1 MLPIAELVDFSR
13 TLDDDWHSP
22 VADAAAKAWGVG
34 QPLFIRSSAS
44 HVFVAPRDDQRGG
57 RVVLRL
63 RPDSE
68 QNRAVLE
75 RGARAAASWSAADA
89 PVANAVASSSGHFT
103 QSVDGYVVQALV
115 AAEGEVLHGREDL
128 PEHAAAWGEALGRVH
143 LTGHGVVG
151 VPHAVDQL
159 SLESHGVADD
169 EAATLAVLMTRRLS
183 ELPRTPDVH
192 GVIHGDAEADN
203 AVLTDAG
210 VVLVDP
216 DEVRRGWFVAD
227 VAFALRDWAT
237 VSGGVDL
244 DAVVPRRFLEG
255 YHRVRSL
262 SHEELGWLP
271 LMSQASAV
279 EELLRLEAHVS
290 AQPQPD
296 WPDWA
301 LDLDQK
307 VRTRAEALRAEL
319 TA

>member
-13 TLDDDWHSP
+13 TLDENGRSP
-22 VADAAAKAWGVG
+22 LADAAAKAWGVG
-34 QPLFIRSSAS
+34 RPRFVRSSAS
-44 HVFVAPRDDQRGG
+44 HVFVAPRDDESGG
-57 RVVLRL
+57 RVVLRM

-68 QNRAVLE
+68 HNRTVLE
-75 RGARAAASWSAADA
+75 RGARATASWFAADA
-89 PVANAVASSSGHFT
+89 PVANAVASTSGHFT
-103 QSVDGYVVQALV
+103 QSVDGYVVQTLV
-115 AAEGEVLHGREDL
+115 AAEGEQLDGREDL
-128 PEHAAAWGEALGRVH
+128 PEHAAAWGEALARVH

-151 VPHAVDQL
+151 VPHAVDLL

-169 EAATLAVLMTRRLS
+169 EAATLAVLMTRRLA

-203 AVLTDAG
+203 AVLTEGG

-227 VAFALRDWAT
+227 VAFALRDWGT

-244 DAVVPRRFLEG
+244 DAEVPRRFLEG
-255 YHRVRSL
+255 YHRVRTL
-262 SHEELGWLP
+262 SDEELGWLP
-271 LMSQASAV
+271 LMAQASAV
-279 EELLRLEAHVS
+279 EQLLRLEMHVT

-301 LDLDQK
+301 LDLDQR
-307 VRTRAEALRAEL
+307 VRTLTEALRAGL